1 MMRSRGA
8 WAATLAAVVACCACS
23 GPTPAE
29 IQQES
34 ARLRKAIE
42 QHLPEYRKSVE
53 EENQLIPATLA
64 WLRTDAVTAPR
75 STAASAARLW
85 MDRWAKVYF
94 VPRYMHELRRGDEY
108 RTAPAREVQGRI
120 LAHLKERYFELHDYQ
135 RYAQHASESGMHNT
149 PAGRLPA
156 PLEEF
161 QRRLEAHAPAVDVIT
176 PLLAS
181 LPD

>member
-1 MMRSRGA
+1 MRRRGA
-8 WAATLAAVVACCACS
+8 WAVMLAAVLASCACS

-29 IQQES
+29 IRRDS

-53 EENQLIPATLA
+53 EENRLIPATLA
-64 WLRTDAVTAPR
+64 WLSAEAVAAPR
-75 STAASAARLW
+75 STAASGARHW
-85 MDRWAKVYF
+85 MDLWAKVYF
-94 VPRYMHELRRGDEY
+94 VPRYMYELRRGDEY
-108 RTAPAREVQGRI
+108 RTALAREIHWRI
-120 LAHLKERYFELHDYQ
+120 LAHLRERYFELHDYQ

-161 QRRLEAHAPAVDVIT
+161 ERRLEARAPARDEIT
-176 PLLAS
+176 PLLAN
-181 LPD
+181 LRD